1 MMSRFFVVFFL
12 KGMVSQGNV
21 LRGWSGECAADFTL
35 DDFSG
40 YMLLSRA
47 V

>member
-1 MMSRFFVVFFL
+1 MSRFFVFFFL
-12 KGMVSQGNV
+12 EGMVSQGNV
-21 LRGWSGECAADFTL
+21 LSGWSGECAVDFTL

-40 YMLLSRA
+40 YMLLSKA